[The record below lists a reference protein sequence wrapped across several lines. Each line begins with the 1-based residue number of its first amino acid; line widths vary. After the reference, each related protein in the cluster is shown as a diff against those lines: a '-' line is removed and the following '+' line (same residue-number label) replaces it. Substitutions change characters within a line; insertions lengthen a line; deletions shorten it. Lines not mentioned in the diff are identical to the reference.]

1 MVSILPQPVSIERRH
16 GRFLLSSR
24 TVLQADAA
32 VHRAAETLARRLLPT
47 LGVLPR
53 IADAAVP
60 MGSVVRILISPAGP
74 VIPAEGY
81 HLSVTRDCIDITAR
95 DEAGVFHAGTTL
107 LQLLPPEALAPAAA
121 RGGSGAVWRLPCV
134 EVVDHPRFSW
144 RGLMLDTAR
153 HFFPVEFVKRYIEQL
168 SFHKMNVFHWH
179 LTEDQG
185 WRIESRRHPELTDIG
200 AWRSGT
206 LVRYGGF
213 YTQEQVREVVAFAAE
228 RHVTVVPEIEMP
240 GHCLAALAAH
250 PELSCTGGP
259 FAVSPIWGVREDVFC
274 AGNDAVFTLLEDV
287 IDEVL
292 PLFPSPFFHV
302 GGDECPKVRWK
313 ACPKCQARMR
323 AEGLADE
330 DALQSWF
337 IRRIERIVNARGKRL
352 VGWDEILEG
361 GLAPN
366 ATVMSWRGVEGG
378 IEAAR
383 QGHDVVMSPTTHCY
397 LDYRQSEQPDREPP
411 AIDAY
416 LPLEKVYSYEPVP
429 SELAP
434 EQGQHVLGVQ
444 GNLWTEYVPTPEHAE
459 YMSWPRACALAEA
472 GWSTAGVRGWKDFR
486 RRLGVHLGR
495 LDALGVKYRAL
506 DR

>member
-1 MVSILPQPVSIERRH
+1 MIALVPRPVSLVERKGTFRI
-16 GRFLLSSR
+16 SSR
-24 TVLQADAA
+24 AIAQA
-32 VHRAAETLARRLLPT
+32 
-47 LGVLPR
+47 GS
-53 IADAAVP
+53 ADSPV
-60 MGSVVRILISPAGP
+60 SVRIDPAHLP
-74 VIPAEGY
+74 PEGY
-81 HLSVTRDCIDITAR
+81 RLSVAPEGISIV
-95 DEAGVFHAGTTL
+95 AGGDAGAFHARTTL
-107 LQLLPPEALAPAAA
+107 LQLVPPGALASSRAGLERPWP
-121 RGGSGAVWRLPCV
+121 VPCV
-134 EVVDHPRFSW
+134 EIVDHPRFSW
-144 RGLMLDTAR
+144 RGLMLDTCR
-153 HFFPVEFVKRYIEQL
+153 HFFPVEFVKKFIDTL
-168 SFHKMNVFHWH
+168 AFHRMNVFHWH

-185 WRIESRRHPELTDIG
+185 WRIEIRRHPELTDVG

-206 LVRYGGF
+206 LIGRLSGEGPWEFDGVRHGGF
-213 YTQEQVREVVAFAAE
+213 YTRSEVRDVVDYAAE

-240 GHCLAALAAH
+240 GHAQAALAAH

-259 FAVSPIWGVREDVFC
+259 FEVSRTWGIHEEVFC
-274 AGNDAVFTLLEDV
+274 AGSDAVFSLLEDV
-287 IDEVL
+287 IDEVAA
-292 PLFPSPFFHV
+292 LFPGPFFHI
-302 GGDECPKVRWK
+302 GGDECPKARWK

-337 IRRIERIVNARGKRL
+337 IRRIERMVTARGKRL

-397 LDYRQSEQPDREPP
+397 LDYQQASAPSGEPI
-411 AIDAY
+411 AFDAY

-429 SELAP
+429 AELTP
-434 EQGQHVLGVQ
+434 EQGRHVLGVQ
-444 GNLWTEYVPTPEHAE
+444 GNLWTEYIATPERAE

-472 GWSTAGVRGWKDFR
+472 GWSPGGARDWGDFRVRLAAHLPRLDVLGVR
-486 RRLGVHLGR
+486 
-495 LDALGVKYRAL
+495 YRAP